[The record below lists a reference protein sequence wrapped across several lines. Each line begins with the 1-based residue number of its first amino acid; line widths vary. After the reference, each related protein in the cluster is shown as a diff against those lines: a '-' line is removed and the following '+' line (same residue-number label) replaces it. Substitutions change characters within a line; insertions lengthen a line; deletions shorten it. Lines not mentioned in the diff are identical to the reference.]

1 MLITRN
7 IPNFLSST
15 LHRSSRLPFYVVSTS
30 SLRCYTTRD
39 SYIFSH
45 CYKQTITWT
54 SSLPHLRLFS
64 SIPSPT
70 PRSDES
76 HTLVSSVECCLP
88 KLVADSPDD
97 SYASFLVARC
107 SEQALLNG
115 KLDDFAYDPSWA
127 TDAVIQVLLYCTGT
141 FGLSW
146 SAAIMVVGVCIRA
159 LMLPI
164 LIGVERQKRRLA
176 AVSPQINTIKEEIQ
190 QARSQSN
197 TKKVADAQKR
207 FTNIQKK
214 YGVSLMSKAQI
225 ANIGIQLPLLA
236 TFYNGL
242 NTVATFPEKFSTYA
256 MESPLWVDSLA
267 LPDPCTVMPFFCWG
281 LFITNYELCKATELL
296 LRDRARAHMTDKGS
310 NRGKLYGR
318 VSQRLCLCVGAQ
330 MPAPSFTDMYL
341 PWIIRCGSLIIAF
354 IARDW
359 PAVGVTW

>member
-207 FTNIQKK
+207 FTVSVDDLRRTCEMVLLTEHTEEVRCVPHVESSNCK
-214 YGVSLMSKAQI
+214 YWD
-225 ANIGIQLPLLA
+225 
-236 TFYNGL
+236 
-242 NTVATFPEKFSTYA
+242 TVTTPRYILQRPQHSGYV
-256 MESPLWVDSLA
+256 P
-267 LPDPCTVMPFFCWG
+267 
-281 LFITNYELCKATELL
+281 
-296 LRDRARAHMTDKGS
+296 
-310 NRGKLYGR
+310 GKL
-318 VSQRLCLCVGAQ
+318 
-330 MPAPSFTDMYL
+330 
-341 PWIIRCGSLIIAF
+341 
-354 IARDW
+354 
-359 PAVGVTW
+359 